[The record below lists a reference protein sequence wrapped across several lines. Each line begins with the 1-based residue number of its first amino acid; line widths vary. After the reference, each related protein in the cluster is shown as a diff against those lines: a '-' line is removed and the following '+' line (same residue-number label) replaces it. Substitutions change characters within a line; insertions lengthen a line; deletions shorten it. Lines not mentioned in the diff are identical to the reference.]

1 MIGLNIKKKQIK
13 NLPVNVIVR
22 VVLIALALTFIYPLF
37 FSFQTSLKTLNEFYA
52 DIWAWPKQWLF
63 SNYVTAWQVGRIGEY
78 FLNSVIICVTATFF
92 LEVFTIMAAYALS
105 RLQLPGVGLMIV
117 ALFVVQLMPTETI
130 IIPLYLMMS
139 KLHLLRIRYVAII
152 LANVGWAL
160 SGTII
165 VMKNF
170 FDTVPNDILEA
181 ARIDGATELKTMVY
195 VVLPLMKGAIATCI
209 VMNFTAIWGELMWA
223 QIATMTT
230 DKGIPLT
237 VGLLNFQSSFGTNW
251 PLLCAAI
258 VVVALPL
265 YLLFLFLQKYFVAS
279 LTAGAVKG

>member
-1 MIGLNIKKKQIK
+1 MDKS
-13 NLPVNVIVR
+13 NVI
-22 VVLIALALTFIYPLF
+22 LIGPPGSGKSTC
-37 FSFQTSLKTLNEFYA
+37 
-52 DIWAWPKQWLF
+52 
-63 SNYVTAWQVGRIGEY
+63 G
-78 FLNSVIICVTATFF
+78 VI
-92 LEVFTIMAAYALS
+92 AA
-105 RLQLPGVGLMIV
+105 
-117 ALFVVQLMPTETI
+117 
-130 IIPLYLMMS
+130 
-139 KLHLLRIRYVAII
+139 K
-152 LANVGWAL
+152 
-160 SGTII
+160 
-165 VMKNF
+165 VMLKNF

-279 LTAGAVKG
+279 LIAGAVKG